1 MTSDP
6 AYSTEGAHSTK
17 GAARDAVDA
26 QRSRYGGIKWGA
38 AFFGWLSANG
48 LAVLLVAREVEDQ
61 FRETAGDVD
70 ADLLDDLVG
79 VVGDDEAGVRAVG
92 SGLAGSSRLTEKAM
106 AEYHYVRMDLR
117 NIGVLFLVLMGL
129 LGVAYVLVD
138 VLGIGK
144 QI

>member
-1 MTSDP
+1 MPTTSTGADATAVTP
-6 AYSTEGAHSTK
+6 AASTP
-17 GAARDAVDA
+17 AAAIPTTPR
-26 QRSRYGGIKWGA
+26 K
-38 AFFGWLSANG
+38 
-48 LAVLLVAREVEDQ
+48 ARP
-61 FRETAGDVD
+61 
-70 ADLLDDLVG
+70 
-79 VVGDDEAGVRAVG
+79 AVG

>member
-1 MTSDP
+1 MAKRGGKAATRRQRQRATARPAAPRPAAAPAPAPTTSTGADATAVTPVASTPVAP
-6 AYSTEGAHSTK
+6 AGAIPTTPRK
-17 GAARDAVDA
+17 ARP
-26 QRSRYGGIKWGA
+26 
-38 AFFGWLSANG
+38 
-48 LAVLLVAREVEDQ
+48 
-61 FRETAGDVD
+61 
-70 ADLLDDLVG
+70 
-79 VVGDDEAGVRAVG
+79 AVG